1 MSESTDFINEI
12 KAVTVQGKF
21 DREMEAR
28 EQAQKFYNLNRARQQ
43 ILKSAY
49 EGKNGTQVKI
59 SLKEKPSYGAMAKL
73 VEMYQSVPEF
83 KGFEIK
89 QDMGCYNNIIFRWGK
104 VMEAQDERD

>member
-12 KAVTVQGKF
+12 KAMTVQGKF

-28 EQAQKFYNLNRARQQ
+28 EQAQKFYNLNMARQQ

-49 EGKNGTQVKI
+49 EGKNDTQVKI
-59 SLKEKPSYGAMAKL
+59 NLKEKPSYGAMMKL
-73 VEMYQSVPEF
+73 VEMYRSVPEF

-104 VMEAQDERD
+104 VMEEEK